1 MDLNLA
7 GNYAVNDY
15 MEVQS
20 IYDPHYECPITT
32 SIFDN
37 YQELLWTGNSDVRYF
52 IYYFFFFIFSFNLL
66 EGPSEFLLWYVS
78 FQIHFVP
85 SERRPQFGHQ
95 NALFSHE
102 PLVRVDF

>member
-52 IYYFFFFIFSFNLL
+52 DCF
-66 EGPSEFLLWYVS
+66 
-78 FQIHFVP
+78 
-85 SERRPQFGHQ
+85 
-95 NALFSHE
+95 
-102 PLVRVDF
+102 